1 MLATFSRRERLEMI
15 KHIKELQP
23 LFSRF
28 GAQAMSDVLSM
39 ELKGRKRRTVSA
51 PVMPGKWKPA
61 DFTQA
66 RRTYQLVAVGE
77 SNFPDYRLPKLNFH
91 EGVVSFDGLPE
102 LRVTFDPKAQTLKWT
117 RPSMDIFEHG
127 HILFNK
133 WGLSGQG
140 VVYLSRNED
149 EPEADGDISS
159 NTIPF
164 IVAKANS
171 SVKKPSPRPNHDVF
185 RRDSFSAASLPAN
198 RVLAAQGI
206 TADGDD
212 YFNAQIDLDPW
223 PTGTTKDSP
232 TNPVD
237 FGEVV
242 VATFYTAT
250 SGMAIPIVDAPVLDQ
265 LCDLINK
272 KYPRDDGTVLD
283 SLYSTVVSQS
293 AVNGNMVGTV
303 TLTQA
308 ALLASL
314 TDGASDTQ
322 LKTTGLTFKQSLG
335 TDLVLPILFQS
346 LEFEIDALWESFT
359 GAAYLFDPS
368 MRGSIGMRYITPD
381 RPAPTLTLAQAPFCR
396 HRP

>member
-1 MLATFSRRERLEMI
+1 
-15 KHIKELQP
+15 
-23 LFSRF
+23 
-28 GAQAMSDVLSM
+28 
-39 ELKGRKRRTVSA
+39 
-51 PVMPGKWKPA
+51 
-61 DFTQA
+61 
-66 RRTYQLVAVGE
+66 
-77 SNFPDYRLPKLNFH
+77 
-91 EGVVSFDGLPE
+91 
-102 LRVTFDPKAQTLKWT
+102 
-117 RPSMDIFEHG
+117 MDIFEHG